1 MTILTRQ
8 LIDEYQN
15 KRREIN
21 RLKGK
26 ITYYAN
32 LTPKSE
38 HGVVTGSMKDFPYKQ
53 CHFVISG
60 SNIKDDR
67 AQADKLKSLMITLRQ
82 RESELDEFEDLIWA
96 GIAHVENPEARQI
109 LEFKI
114 IKGMTDSRIAKE
126 MHCERSTITKKIKKI
141 LEI

>member
-82 RESELDEFEDLIWA
+82 RENELLSLEILVAKTIGEL
-96 GIAHVENPEARQI
+96 ENPEARQI
-109 LEFKI
+109 LEYKI
-114 IKGMTDSRIAKE
+114 IKGMTDSQIAKE
-126 MHCERSTITKKIKKI
+126 MHCERSTITKKIKKFV
-141 LEI
+141 EN